1 MKKTIALVAALLV
14 AGCAAYDGRG
24 LVPGQSSAKD
34 VEALMGAPKERV
46 TVAGGDS
53 VWFYPRN
60 PFGLE
65 TYAARISPQGTLV
78 SLEQRLTV
86 ENLRRLVIGTS
97 TSKDVRELLGPPWR
111 VTHAAFQP
119 REVWHYRM
127 DNGYLI
133 EHNLFVQISPDLVV
147 REVLLIRDPKYDIGD
162 RVGLGSGFGLGFG
175 FSF

>member
-1 MKKTIALVAALLV
+1 MRFAAITLVAALFS
-14 AGCAAYDGRG
+14 GCASYDGRG

-46 TVAGGDS
+46 TIAGGDS

-78 SLEQRLTV
+78 SLDQRLTV
-86 ENLRRLVIGTS
+86 ENLGKLRIGTS

-111 VTHAAFQP
+111 VTHAAFQ
-119 REVWHYRM
+119 RLEVWHYRM

-133 EHNLFVQISPDLVV
+133 EHNLSVLISPDLVV
-147 REVLLIRDPKYDIGD
+147 RQVLLIRDPKYD
-162 RVGLGSGFGLGFG
+162 LGAPNDGGRGRN
-175 FSF
+175 

>member
-1 MKKTIALVAALLV
+1 MKILALCVAALLLSS
-14 AGCAAYDGRG
+14 CASYSGRG

-34 VEALMGAPKERV
+34 VETVMGAPKERI
-46 TVAGGDS
+46 TIAGGDS

-78 SLEQRLTV
+78 SLDQRLTV
-86 ENLRRLVIGTS
+86 ENLGKLRIGAS

-111 VTHAAFQP
+111 VTHAALQP

-127 DNGYLI
+127 DNGYMI

-147 REVLLIRDPKYDIGD
+147 REVLLLRDPKYDIGEP
-162 RVGLGSGFGLGFG
+162 GFGSGFGFG
-175 FSF
+175 FRF